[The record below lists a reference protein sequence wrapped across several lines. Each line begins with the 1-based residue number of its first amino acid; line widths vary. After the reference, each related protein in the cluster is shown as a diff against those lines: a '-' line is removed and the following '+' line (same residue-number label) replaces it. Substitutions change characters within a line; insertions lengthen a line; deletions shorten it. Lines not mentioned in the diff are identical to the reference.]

1 MGKMSTHGTPTEGS
15 TCACCWD
22 DLTSENYVEYLPCSS
37 SNEEISSV
45 HESEN
50 KWLPSG
56 FCESCIGHLLRSQFS
71 LWTESLAKSTCLAEQ
86 RRLLRRGPPVNL
98 RDDKALPCP
107 ENGEVRKLWYMS
119 TPNEEKSAKLEG
131 SLVGEVSACCDVL
144 FNFSCLELL
153 LIFVVQ

>member
-1 MGKMSTHGTPTEGS
+1 MSVHGIPVEGT

-22 DLTSENYVEYLPCSS
+22 DLTSENYVEYLPFSS
-37 SNEEISSV
+37 SDENGSS
-45 HESEN
+45 

-56 FCESCIGHLLRSQFS
+56 FCESCIGHLQRTQFS

-86 RRLLRRGPPVNL
+86 RRLLRRGPPINL

-107 ENGEVRKLWYMS
+107 DNGEVSKLWFMS

-131 SLVGEVSACCDVL
+131 SLVGEVSVCSSGM
-144 FNFSCLELL
+144 F
-153 LIFVVQ
+153 